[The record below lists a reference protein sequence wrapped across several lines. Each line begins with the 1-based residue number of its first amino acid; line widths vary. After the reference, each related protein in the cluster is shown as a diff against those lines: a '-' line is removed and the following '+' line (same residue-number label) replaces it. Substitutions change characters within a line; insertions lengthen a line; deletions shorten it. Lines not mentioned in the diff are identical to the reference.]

1 MRYSPQSYV
10 LQLNFLL
17 RMITTTGKRYITKY
31 IESLVL
37 VVSVYYI
44 QTRGLEELMYE
55 NKTKNNGDN
64 SRKIYSPT
72 LDLIYA
78 HK

>member
-17 RMITTTGKRYITKY
+17 RMTTTTGKRHITTY

-55 NKTKNNGDN
+55 NKTK
-64 SRKIYSPT
+64 K
-72 LDLIYA
+72 
-78 HK
+78 